1 MKFSDILGNEQAIN
15 RIRRLIDTNRLP
27 HAILLHGQ
35 PGVPKLAMARVMAQ
49 YIHCTNRHNGEPC
62 GECPSCRQHQSH
74 NNTDLFFSFPYI
86 KKDKLLVCDDYIDE
100 WRDFLD
106 DCPIVED
113 YNHWLRLLKNDN
125 SQPKIYVN
133 ESDAIIHKM
142 SLTSM
147 AKRYKILIMWLPEKM
162 NEDCANK
169 LLKLIEE
176 PYDDCKF
183 ILVSDNSQDI
193 LTTIYSRTQQV
204 ELKRLST
211 EDVANYLVSKYQL
224 DHQDAV
230 AMAAP
235 FDGNVMEA
243 ERALKENNENA
254 EFHKYFMELMRLAYS
269 RNIPALKQWSE
280 NIADMKRE
288 KSRRFLAYSARQIRE
303 NFFYNLHIPELNYL
317 TRDEEKFSSRF
328 SPFINELNVE
338 RIYNE
343 LNQAETD
350 IQGNGNARIIL
361 FDMAI
366 QITILIKV

>member
-1 MKFSDILGNEQAIN
+1 
-15 RIRRLIDTNRLP
+15 
-27 HAILLHGQ
+27 
-35 PGVPKLAMARVMAQ
+35 
-49 YIHCTNRHNGEPC
+49 
-62 GECPSCRQHQSH
+62 
-74 NNTDLFFSFPYI
+74 
-86 KKDKLLVCDDYIDE
+86 
-100 WRDFLD
+100 
-106 DCPIVED
+106 
-113 YNHWLRLLKNDN
+113 
-125 SQPKIYVN
+125 
-133 ESDAIIHKM
+133 
-142 SLTSM
+142 
-147 AKRYKILIMWLPEKM
+147 
-162 NEDCANK
+162 
-169 LLKLIEE
+169 
-176 PYDDCKF
+176 
-183 ILVSDNSQDI
+183 
-193 LTTIYSRTQQV
+193 
-204 ELKRLST
+204 
-211 EDVANYLVSKYQL
+211 
-224 DHQDAV
+224 
-230 AMAAP
+230 MAAP

-243 ERALKENNENA
+243 ERTLKENNENA